1 MNTENIH
8 VFARWKVQS
17 DKLETVLPLIHS
29 LIAESKREPGNLDY
43 IVSQTL
49 TDPSSFHLF
58 ERYVD
63 RAAVEA
69 HKTSDHFKQIALEEI
84 VPLLEEREV
93 FITKSISEQ

>member
-8 VFARWKVQS
+8 VFARWKVQAG
-17 DKLETVLPLIHS
+17 KLETVLPLIHS
-29 LIAESKREPGNLDY
+29 LVAESKKEPGNIEY
-43 IVSQTL
+43 TVCQTL
-49 TDPSSFHLF
+49 TDPSSFHLY

-69 HKTSDHFKQIALEEI
+69 HKASDHFREIALEQI

-93 FITKSISEQ
+93 FVTKTISEQ